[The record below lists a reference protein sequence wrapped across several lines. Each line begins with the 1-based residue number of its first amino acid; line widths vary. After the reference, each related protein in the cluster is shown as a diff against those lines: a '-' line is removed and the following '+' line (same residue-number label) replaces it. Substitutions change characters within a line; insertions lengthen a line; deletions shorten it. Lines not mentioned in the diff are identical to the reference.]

1 MIHPIQH
8 KMMGLVRVSKSFL
21 VDCEELVLIDTGHS
35 RGCSGNVVRA
45 VRGLGREPQEIVLC
59 VLTHRHRD
67 HVGGL
72 RALKE
77 LCGFEVASH
86 AAEAEAIEE
95 ATGVTVDHKLEDGD
109 VVQRCGG
116 IRVIHVPGHTRGN
129 ICLLMDGNMFA
140 GDTLFG
146 GNGGLR
152 PPPSRFSSDPGE
164 ALAGISRLEA
174 FDFEA
179 VYLSHGDDVLTGGK
193 ERLGELLRSLR
204 SD

>member
-8 KMMGLVRVSKSFL
+8 KVLGLFRVSKSFL
-21 VDCEELVLIDTGHS
+21 VDCGELVLIDAGHS

-45 VRGLGREPQEIVLC
+45 VRGLGREPREIALC

-72 RALKE
+72 RAIEE

-86 AAEAEAIEE
+86 SAEAEEIEE
-95 ATGVTVDHKLEDGD
+95 ATGVTVDHRLEDGD
-109 VVQRCGG
+109 VMPMCGG
-116 IRVIHVPGHTRGN
+116 IRVIHVPGHTQGN
-129 ICLLMDGNMFA
+129 ICLLMDGNLFA

-164 ALAGISRLEA
+164 ALESISKLEA

-179 VYLSHGDDVLTGGK
+179 VYLSHGEDVLTGGR
-193 ERLGELLRSLR
+193 ERLAGLLRNLR

>member
-1 MIHPIQH
+1 M
-8 KMMGLVRVSKSFL
+8 VRVSKSFL
-21 VDCEELVLIDTGHS
+21 VDCGELVLIDIGHS
-35 RGCSGNVVRA
+35 RGCSGNVFRA
-45 VRGLGREPQEIVLC
+45 LRGLGREPQEIALC

-86 AAEAEAIEE
+86 ATEAEAIEE

-109 VVQRCGG
+109 VMQRCGG
-116 IRVIHVPGHTRGN
+116 IRVIHVPGHTHGN
-129 ICLLMDGNMFA
+129 FCLLMDGSLFA

-164 ALAGISRLEA
+164 ALGGISKLEA

-179 VYLSHGDDVLTGGK
+179 VYLSHGDDVLSGGK
-193 ERLGELLRSLR
+193 ERL
-204 SD
+204 

>member
-1 MIHPIQH
+1 
-8 KMMGLVRVSKSFL
+8 MMGLVRVSKSFL

-35 RGCSGNVVRA
+35 KGCTGNVVRA
-45 VRGLGREPQEIVLC
+45 VRGLRRDPQEIVLC

-109 VVQRCGG
+109 VMPRCGG

-129 ICLLMDGNMFA
+129 ICLLMDGNLFA

-152 PPPSRFSSDPGE
+152 PPPSRFSFDPGE
-164 ALAGISRLEA
+164 ALGGISRLAA

-179 VYLSHGDDVLTGGK
+179 IYLSHGDDVLTGGK